1 MRKLNKHKCTFH
13 CIPCSD
19 LENELPLYCPECYNV
34 QWYNGDIM
42 TQDVYNSHFDENGK
56 LIGENPSWRNK
67 T

>member
-1 MRKLNKHKCTFH
+1 M
-13 CIPCSD
+13 PCSD

-42 TQDVYNSHFDENGK
+42 TQDEYNSHFDENGK
-56 LIGENPSWRNK
+56 LIGEDPSWRNK